1 MIEIRIHSRGGQ
13 GGVIAGK
20 ILAVAAFKE
29 GKYVQTFPSFG
40 VERRAAPVLTFVR
53 VDDHPIRIR
62 NQVYQPDHVVVMD
75 ASLLASADVTAG
87 LKEGGWI
94 LVNSSK
100 DIHSFSFPNK
110 FRIATVDASA
120 IALKNKLGT
129 VTQPIVNTAILGA
142 ISKVLQI
149 AGIESVVEAIRE
161 EVPSKPEAN
170 EQAARDAYEN
180 VIILENR
187 FEATSQG
194 ISTSLK

>member
-53 VDDHPIRIR
+53 LDDRPIRVR

-75 ASLLASADVTAG
+75 ASLLATADVTAG

-110 FRIATVDASA
+110 FRIATVDAST
-120 IALKNKLGT
+120 IALKNQLGS

-142 ISKVLQI
+142 VSRVLGV
-149 AGIESVVEAIRE
+149 AGIESLVEAIRE
-161 EVPSKPEAN
+161 EVPSKVQAN
-170 EQAARDAYEN
+170 EQAARDAYSET
-180 VIILENR
+180 IFYSEHSKLL
-187 FEATSQG
+187 SQ
-194 ISTSLK
+194 SDR

>member
-1 MIEIRIHSRGGQ
+1 MVEIRIHSRGGQ

-53 VDDHPIRIR
+53 LDDHPIRVR
-62 NQVYQPDHVVVMD
+62 NQVYKPDHVVVMD
-75 ASLLASADVTAG
+75 ASLLASADVTMG

-94 LVNSSK
+94 LINSAK
-100 DIHSFSFPNK
+100 DPHSFSFADK

-120 IALKNKLGT
+120 IALKNSLGT
-129 VTQPIVNTAILGA
+129 RTQPIVNTAILGA

-161 EVPSKPEAN
+161 EVPSKPQAN
-170 EQAARDAYEN
+170 EQAARDAYQKTL
-180 VIILENR
+180 VH
-187 FEATSQG
+187 FSF
-194 ISTSLK
+194 